1 MTEQEKQAIKLME
14 VIQSASDDLDKY
26 HSLTDGEHTWNPWPY
41 FPELR
46 DSMADAICSLDKA
59 LQKIRR
65 TRPNPEGVSM
75 GPNWVRRIS
84 INDPRLNWDVRPPL
98 VTINGLEY
106 YLLRQYVANPSLQ
119 IIQEGSKT
127 LTPVMDMGRVL
138 NPEILDFIFQS
149 MSLAGRGL
157 NEKFFQMTIF
167 SSLKDTNSAISDYI
181 EDRKRGDFRGFW
193 RRKEGAQIGTIQKE
207 VLPEE
212 VHFPYLTKFL
222 QTPKF
227 NLIDGLWHPAEDGEY
242 EDVFCCMEMV
252 PFACSIRFKS
262 LLPA

>member
-1 MTEQEKQAIKLME
+1 MTEQENQAQKLME
-14 VIQSASDDLDKY
+14 VIRNASDDLDKY

-46 DSMADAICSLDKA
+46 DSMADAICSLDKT

-65 TRPNPEGVSM
+65 TRPQAEGVNM
-75 GPNWVRRIS
+75 GPNWVERIS

-98 VTINGLEY
+98 VTINRLEY
-106 YLLRQYVANPSLQ
+106 YLLCRYVANSSFQ
-119 IIQEGSKT
+119 VIEDSARMQ
-127 LTPVMDMGRVL
+127 TPISDVSHAL
-138 NPEILDFIFQS
+138 NPTILDFIFEK
-149 MSLAGRGL
+149 MSRVGRGL
-157 NEKFFQMTIF
+157 NDSFFQMTIF
-167 SSLKDTNSAISDYI
+167 SSLSDTENGKSDYVR
-181 EDRKRGDFRGFW
+181 EVKMERRGPFFKETPRG
-193 RRKEGAQIGTIQKE
+193 E
-207 VLPEE
+207 PY
-212 VHFPYLTKFL
+212 FPYVTKLL

-252 PFACSIRFKS
+252 PIACSIRFKS